1 MSLGYTY
8 NYNKVKHTQTLEHYN
23 STVVAYTKLLANE
36 PFITQE
42 QVSIEL
48 SINKETLIRLN
59 NVIRNDNVLQD
70 YIKNSG
76 LGNKYWNNTILPL
89 FSTGKLQSAI
99 NKDHTYPER
108 IGLYTGV

>member
-48 SINKETLIRLN
+48 SITK
-59 NVIRNDNVLQD
+59 
-70 YIKNSG
+70 K
-76 LGNKYWNNTILPL
+76 
-89 FSTGKLQSAI
+89 
-99 NKDHTYPER
+99 H
-108 IGLYTGV
+108 